1 MSYQAI
7 NSVSKKRYKRLFDKI
22 GALEKGIKMR
32 RMEPYAEIIGRELEK
47 YNQDDNFRTMM
58 IKLLRNPV
66 EGTTTR
72 RKHTENVAEIAGE
85 IANNFDWLNTG
96 LTKVMARHHDT
107 GHTFLGHSGEWWLSS
122 IKDTYAMG
130 NYVHNALGARKLIYR
145 EDIFSDIEKA
155 IKKSEPNIRS
165 RKLAAI
171 KRDLWLIVDGINCHN
186 GEKSE
191 FSYAPDFSKRKKRF
205 FDEVMGCFVKK
216 GYDRTLEPATAEG
229 SLMRLCDKISYI
241 PFDLVDIFRNG
252 CNIETYNINGKV
264 HNFYEEY
271 RQKFRELGMP
281 EDSLEKLL
289 ECKTEEDYDSFAYN
303 MQKILVADVVK
314 NSRRNNIRM
323 SPAMSKTMHGIRDIN
338 NSLMVN
344 YIVLKEDHE
353 VYPAAMETLMHRY
366 AKVLLENGLIDSK
379 NVENSYIT
387 ELPKEGI
394 RKAQLMEAYWH
405 MPDVKRF
412 ISYISGTSARDFE
425 FTVDMVKKAFEETI
439 DSELDVAKSIA
450 SGTVDGVTVEAKGD
464 RKERLTAYVNAF
476 NESLDVAYNEGIV
489 DTVSKGRIN
498 SFKRNVWLDKTK
510 KKLKAEILK
519 VDKTKPISAGSTS
532 LAERVALEMSAQFL
546 SSLNDKE
553 WKRLLLDSKIVS
565 EEQMKSLTRG
575 YSTFDFRGE
584 SQKHK
589 DWDNISKLQARATES
604 ISSDITKENF
614 LTRAKRF
621 LGIERER

>member
-1 MSYQAI
+1 MSYKKI

-47 YNQDDNFRTMM
+47 YNQDDNSRTMM

-85 IANNFDWLNTG
+85 IAENFDWLNTG

-145 EDIFSDIEKA
+145 EDIFSDVEKA
-155 IKKSEPNIRS
+155 IKESEPNIS
-165 RKLAAI
+165 PRKLAAI

-289 ECKTEEDYDSFAYN
+289 QCKTEEDYDSFARD
-303 MQKILVADVVK
+303 MQKILVADVVQ

-344 YIVLKEDHE
+344 YIVMKEDHE
-353 VYPAAMETLMHRY
+353 VYPAAMETLMKRY
-366 AKVLLENGLIDSK
+366 AKLLIANGLIDKK
-379 NVENSYIT
+379 NISQSSVANFNERPD
-387 ELPKEGI
+387 LQQ
-394 RKAQLMEAYWH
+394 QLQSTYSH
-405 MPDVKRF
+405 LPDVSKF
-412 ISYISGTSARDFE
+412 VEYICHTNRRDFD
-425 FTVDMVKKAFEETI
+425 FTVDMITRAFEETI

-450 SGTVDGVTVEAKGD
+450 SGAVDGVTVEAKGD
-464 RKERLTAYVNAF
+464 RKERLTEYVNAF
-476 NESLDVAYNEGIV
+476 NESLDTAYNAELF
-489 DTVSKGRIN
+489 DDVSKGSIN
-498 SFKRNVWLDKTK
+498 AFKKNVWLDKTK
-510 KKLKAEILK
+510 KKLKSEILRF
-519 VDKTKPISAGSTS
+519 DKSKTISAGSTS

-546 SSLNDKE
+546 SSLNDEE
-553 WKRLLLDSKIVS
+553 WKQILLDSRIVS
-565 EEQMKSLTRG
+565 EEKMESLTRQ
-575 YSTFDFRGE
+575 YPTFDFRCE
-584 SQKHK
+584 SQMHK
-589 DWDNISKLQARATES
+589 DWDNIAKLQARGTQS
-604 ISSDITKENF
+604 TVINTQKENF
-614 LTRAKRF
+614 FTRAKRF
-621 LGIERER
+621 LGIEIER